1 MSDEAV
7 KNTLSDCK
15 MSFFRITEITK
26 KFTNHVDSEL
36 LETEILPS
44 ESDTNENNLNSGDLL
59 VDSNSSEV
67 DREIDIS
74 LNDTNNL
81 KYQHAVKYKIS
92 ENEIEE
98 TLNDEVNHYD
108 LSKGT
113 PISTLNIQIDRNE
126 IKRFSCGN
134 HKLNLAIRHAIQA
147 HEEVALMLFNL
158 NKSNSH
164 IRNTIKLNKVKH

>member
-59 VDSNSSEV
+59 VDFNSSEV
-67 DREIDIS
+67 DREIEIS

-98 TLNDEVNHYD
+98 TLNDEVNH

-113 PISTLNIQIDRNE
+113 PISTLNIQIDGNE

-147 HEEVALMLFNL
+147 HE
-158 NKSNSH
+158 
-164 IRNTIKLNKVKH
+164 

>member
-1 MSDEAV
+1 
-7 KNTLSDCK
+7 
-15 MSFFRITEITK
+15 
-26 KFTNHVDSEL
+26 
-36 LETEILPS
+36 LPS

-59 VDSNSSEV
+59 VDGNSSEV

-81 KYQHAVKYKIS
+81 KYQHAVQYKIS

-108 LSKGT
+108 SSIGAL
-113 PISTLNIQIDRNE
+113 ISFVHYQIDGNE

-147 HEEVALMLFNL
+147 HEKVALMLFNL

-164 IRNTIKLNKVKH
+164 IRNRIKLNKVKH